1 MLDARFHQQ
10 SIDHNFDGMV
20 LALVEGKIVI
30 QIHDFA
36 VDSGPL
42 VAVLEQRF
50 HLFLELPFAPANDR
64 RQDHY
69 TILRSK
75 KHYPLHDLLSRLAA
89 DRTAALRTM
98 RNSNGSEQQAK
109 IIVDLGDGSNGRP
122 RAAAGGLLFNR

>member
-30 QIHDFA
+30 QVHDFA
-36 VDSGPL
+36 IHTGPL
-42 VAVLEQRF
+42 VAVLEQGF
-50 HLFLELPFAPANDR
+50 HLFLKLALAAANDR

-75 KHYPLHDLLSRLAA
+75 KHYPLHDRLGRLAA
-89 DRTAALRTM
+89 DRTAPLRTV
-98 RNSNGSEQQAK
+98 RNPPTTTQHPQIASYP
-109 IIVDLGDGSNGRP
+109 VYPPDHP
-122 RAAAGGLLFNR
+122 TP